1 MSCLVVSVVT
11 GQRWRLSLGN
21 GFHELERMESS
32 GNVAELQ
39 PWSFPPTSLRCHIW
53 ETDHFVGL
61 LHSHERVSWRP
72 LLWECLSLQLSCW
85 PGKSSTLP
93 DASRSGFEPG
103 AWSRSGLR
111 GDLSHALWAAHTDRT
126 PAICCLPG
134 RGCTCGTRAR
144 YLSQGPQGKGG
155 FLENS

>member
-11 GQRWRLSLGN
+11 GQGWRLSLRN
-21 GFHELERMESS
+21 GCHELERMESS

-39 PWSFPPTSLRCHIW
+39 PWSSPPPPSLRCHIW

-61 LHSHERVSWRP
+61 LHSHERVSCR
-72 LLWECLSLQLSCW
+72 LLLCECLSPQLSCW

-103 AWSRSGLR
+103 SWSSSSLR
-111 GDLSHALWAAHTDRT
+111 GDLSHALWAAHTPT
-126 PAICCLPG
+126 EHLPFAAFQGGVVPVGPG
-134 RGCTCGTRAR
+134 RGT
-144 YLSQGPQGKGG
+144 
-155 FLENS
+155 